1 MGFYG
6 NLMHKYKKNEIT
18 ILKHTICSSIF
29 YFINYI
35 QVFNL
40 NKKIINIT
48 EFLDFITI
56 FIRICQKMMILPRI
70 PRLISK
76 KYKCEICFIAMIA
89 L

>member
-1 MGFYG
+1 
-6 NLMHKYKKNEIT
+6 MHKYNNNEIT
-18 ILKHTICSSIF
+18 IPRYTIYSIIF

-56 FIRICQKMMILPRI
+56 FIRICQKMMILPHI
-70 PRLISK
+70 PRLISQ

>member
-1 MGFYG
+1 
-6 NLMHKYKKNEIT
+6 MHKYKNNEIT
-18 ILKHTICSSIF
+18 ILRYTICSSIF

-56 FIRICQKMMILPRI
+56 FIRICQKNDDITTYSQI
-70 PRLISK
+70 NFTKI
-76 KYKCEICFIAMIA
+76 
-89 L
+89 

>member
-1 MGFYG
+1 
-6 NLMHKYKKNEIT
+6 MHKYKNNEIN
-18 ILKHTICSSIF
+18 IQRYTICSSIF

-40 NKKIINIT
+40 SKKIINIT
-48 EFLDFITI
+48 EFLDFIII
-56 FIRICQKMMILPRI
+56 FIRICQKMMILPHI
-70 PRLISK
+70 PILISQ

>member
-1 MGFYG
+1 
-6 NLMHKYKKNEIT
+6 MHKYKNNEIT
-18 ILKHTICSSIF
+18 ILRNTICSSIF

-70 PRLISK
+70 PKVILK
-76 KYKCEICFIAMIA
+76 KFIYAKIVS
-89 L
+89 LH